1 MKEYEESMNEKKEK
15 KKKLDNQRVIVMK
28 NNHKMYDQKKKKKD
42 EDLMKM
48 NQNLLNMKVKRIRR
62 DVKDDI
68 CDEKEKSEY

>member
-1 MKEYEESMNEKKEK
+1 
-15 KKKLDNQRVIVMK
+15 
-28 NNHKMYDQKKKKKD
+28 
-42 EDLMKM
+42 MKM

>member
-1 MKEYEESMNEKKEK
+1 MKEYEESMNEKIEK

-42 EDLMKM
+42 EDLMRM

-68 CDEKEKSEY
+68 CDEKEKSGY